1 MSENEQIEKGF
12 ERWWE
17 EFFEGESYERI
28 LVMHRL
34 EREKFESA
42 YRAGVKAERERIA
55 G

>member
-1 MSENEQIEKGF
+1 MSDNEQIEKAL
-12 ERWWE
+12 EKWWE
-17 EFFEGESYERI
+17 QFFEGERYERI

-42 YRAGVKAERERIA
+42 YEFGVKAERERIA